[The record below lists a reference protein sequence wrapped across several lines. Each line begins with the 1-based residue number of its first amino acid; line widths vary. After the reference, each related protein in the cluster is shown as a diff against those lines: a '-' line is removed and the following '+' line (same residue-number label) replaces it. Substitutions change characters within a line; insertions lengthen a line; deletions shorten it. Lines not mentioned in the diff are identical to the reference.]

1 MGRLS
6 IPQQLFRICLL
17 LGVLMM
23 TACSSQR
30 YDRNYWH
37 ENFVN
42 SLRSKIG
49 KNFDQL
55 GSGWENASN
64 ARSKITLFNGN
75 VEYLYR
81 MAPLKAPAVEI
92 PCEYTFEVNPET
104 RIVVDARWKG
114 DHCFL
119 IP

>member
-1 MGRLS
+1 MGRLLT
-6 IPQQLFRICLL
+6 PPYL
-17 LGVLMM
+17 LGISLLAGMFMM
-23 TACSSQR
+23 AGCSSQR
-30 YDRNYWH
+30 YDRSYWH

-42 SLRSKIG
+42 SLHSKIG
-49 KNFDQL
+49 KNFDQP

-64 ARSKITLFNGN
+64 ARSKTTLPNGN
-75 VEYLYR
+75 VVYLYR
-81 MAPLKAPAVEI
+81 MTPLKEPAVEV